1 MEEVDG
7 AFEEQAHPP
16 HHEEAP
22 GLEAAGEGQEGRGQV
37 GAACE
42 EIALD
47 EPLDSPRTRAIRTAL
62 LLGDRRSAGGS
73 LSSWVEALRDRIVVL
88 SQVGKGKLDAAFTR
102 RELDRKLVVLGERV
116 LMLVREGSLVLP
128 DETAALAADARDLQD
143 RLAAQ
148 HEEITALEGGTA

>member
-1 MEEVDG
+1 M
-7 AFEEQAHPP
+7 
-16 HHEEAP
+16 
-22 GLEAAGEGQEGRGQV
+22 
-37 GAACE
+37 
-42 EIALD
+42 
-47 EPLDSPRTRAIRTAL
+47 
-62 LLGDRRSAGGS
+62 
-73 LSSWVEALRDRIVVL
+73 SSWVEALRDRIVVL

-116 LMLVREGSLVLP
+116 LMLVREGRLVLP